1 MSDIVSRFSAAAAG
15 GPSRW
20 PLLFSPGEVRGRR
33 IPNRIVSTPHATGWG
48 SGGVIA
54 RAEVDYHVRKAAG
67 GAGLVMT
74 FGSAS
79 VDPDSAASYGS
90 VSLWDPQN
98 DAALRALADGVHAH
112 GALCMSQ
119 MTHMGRRGSSLLSG
133 VPLRGAS
140 DLPEG
145 VHREVPVVLAAEEL
159 ATLVERFAESASRLH
174 RFGWDGVEVTSFGGH
189 LIEQFFDP
197 AVNTRDDEY
206 GGSLE
211 NRVRFAREVL
221 AAVRAATSED
231 FVIGFR
237 VTADQHL
244 PAGMTRQDLRD
255 VVVALTA
262 DGAVDLLSV
271 SAGTGTT
278 ERSSSFFVPGD
289 EVPENANSALA
300 AQMGTATGI
309 PVIAAGRILDAE
321 TAEHALR
328 DQGVDFVAMTRAL
341 IADPDLPRKLLTG
354 GRPRPCISIN
364 EGCIGRLYSGM
375 PMECSINPAIRDPEL
390 GDDPEVAT
398 TAARGVREH
407 VVVVGG
413 GVAGAE
419 AARRAA
425 RRGNRVTL
433 LEEQPRLGGRA
444 RTAGLR
450 RGRRRWDLYLDWL
463 DAELRDLGVDI
474 RLGAPATADTITALE
489 PDSVVLATGSRPR
502 RTSWHDSDVAV
513 ADADEVIVAPPAP
526 HGTGTVTLVDAEG
539 GFTAP
544 TAAEALVGAGWTV
557 RIITDM
563 PYVAAEVDPTQV
575 WFVRRRLKK
584 AGVDLQGQVELVRD
598 REGWGLLDLESDDRH
613 AIAAPDLIV
622 LAGHRTARDDLFRT
636 LVEALPHTPIRRVGD
651 ALAPRS
657 LRDAVAEGAAAGDL
671 GRPGGGEAGGPVR
684 GHASRR

>member
-1 MSDIVSRFSAAAAG
+1 MSDTVSRPSAQAAG
-15 GPSRW
+15 DQSRW

-48 SGGVIA
+48 AGGVVA

-67 GAGLVMT
+67 GVGLVMT

-79 VDPDSAASYGS
+79 VDPESAASYGS

-112 GALCMSQ
+112 GAVCMSQ

-133 VPLRGAS
+133 VPLRGVS

-189 LIEQFFDP
+189 LVEQFFDP

-231 FVIGFR
+231 FIIGFR

-255 VVVALTA
+255 VVAALTA
-262 DGAVDLLSV
+262 DGVVDLLSV
-271 SAGTGTT
+271 SAGTGAT

-289 EVPENANSALA
+289 EVPENANSELA
-300 AQMGTATGI
+300 AAMRGVTGI

-375 PMECSINPAIRDPEL
+375 PMECSINPAIRAPEL
-390 GDDPEVAT
+390 GDGADVGT
-398 TAARGVREH
+398 TADRGVREH

-433 LEEQPRLGGRA
+433 LEERPRLGGRA

-450 RGRRRWDLYLDWL
+450 RGRQRWDLYLDWL

-474 RLGAPATADTITALE
+474 RLGAPATADTIAALA

-502 RTSWHDSDVAV
+502 RTSWHDSGVAV
-513 ADADEVIVAPPAP
+513 ADADEVIVAPPVPRGSGA
-526 HGTGTVTLVDAEG
+526 VTIVDAEG

-557 RIITDM
+557 RIITDLA
-563 PYVAAEVDPTQV
+563 YVAATVDPTQV

-584 AGVDLQGQVELVRD
+584 AGVDLQGRVELVRD
-598 REGWGLLDLESDDRH
+598 REGWGLLDLESDDRR
-613 AIAAPDLIV
+613 AVAAPDLIV

-636 LVEALPHTPIRRVGD
+636 LVEALPRTPIRRVGD

-657 LRDAVAEGAAAGDL
+657 LRDAVAEGAAAGDTSSK
-671 GRPGGGEAGGPVR
+671 G
-684 GHASRR
+684 

>member
-1 MSDIVSRFSAAAAG
+1 MSDIVSPSSTEAAVG
-15 GPSRW
+15 QSRW
-20 PLLFSPGEVRGRR
+20 PLLFSSAEVRGQR

-48 SGGVIA
+48 AGGVVS
-54 RAEVDYHVRKAAG
+54 RAEVDYHVRKAVG
-67 GAGLVMT
+67 GVGLVMT

-112 GALCMSQ
+112 GAVCMSQ

-133 VPLRGAS
+133 VPLRGVS

-145 VHREVPVVLAAEEL
+145 VHREVPVVLSAEEL

-174 RFGWDGVEVTSFGGH
+174 RLGWDGVEVTSFGGH

-197 AVNTRDDEY
+197 AINTRDDEY

-231 FVIGFR
+231 FIIGFR
-237 VTADQHL
+237 VTADQQL
-244 PAGMTRQDLRD
+244 PGGMTQQDLRD

-262 DGAVDLLSV
+262 DGVVDLLSV
-271 SAGTGTT
+271 SAGTGAT
-278 ERSSSFFVPGD
+278 ERSTSFFVPGD
-289 EVPENANSALA
+289 EVPENAYTELA
-300 AQMGTATGI
+300 AGMRKVTGI
-309 PVIAAGRILDAE
+309 PVITAGRILDAE

-354 GRPRPCISIN
+354 GRPRPCISLN

-375 PMECSINPAIRDPEL
+375 PMECSINPAIRNPEL
-390 GDDPEVAT
+390 GDSAEVGT
-398 TAARGVREH
+398 TADGGVGEH

-425 RRGNRVTL
+425 RRGHRVTL

-450 RGRRRWDLYLDWL
+450 RGRQRWGLYLDWL
-463 DAELRDLGVDI
+463 EAELRDLGVDI
-474 RLGAPATADTITALE
+474 RLGVPATADIVTALA

-502 RTSWHDSDVAV
+502 RTSWHDNDVAV
-513 ADADEVIVAPPAP
+513 ADADEVIVAPPVP
-526 HGTGTVTLVDAEG
+526 HGAGAVTIVDPEG

-557 RIITDM
+557 RIISDL
-563 PYVAAEVDPTQV
+563 PYVAAKVDPTQV

-584 AGVDLQGQVELVRD
+584 AGVELQGEVELIRD
-598 REGWGLLDLESDDRH
+598 PEGWGLLDLESDDRR

-622 LAGHRTARDDLFRT
+622 VAGARTARDDLYRT
-636 LVEALPHTPIRRVGD
+636 LVEALPRTPVHRVGD
-651 ALAPRS
+651 ALAPRT
-657 LRDAVAEGAAAGDL
+657 LRDAVAEGAAAG
-671 GRPGGGEAGGPVR
+671 
-684 GHASRR
+684 S